1 MFNKSTQ
8 NYFLV
13 FLIIVLLVVS
23 YFVFKPFLGAFI
35 LAIVFAVVFFP
46 FHKRIL
52 KRMQNYPSVASA
64 LSTITIVFFIV
75 IPVTIL
81 SSQLIGEATNLY
93 HAISVPDLQNNLPNS
108 VVKNFDRIA
117 KIFPEIKNLPSDLGY
132 YLKQGLQLMVSNFSI
147 LFSSI
152 AKILI
157 GIFVF
162 TISLYYLLRDGESLR
177 KIVILVSPFADVDD
191 ETILNKLHLAVNS
204 VFKGSLTI
212 ALIQGFLTAFGFAI
226 FGIPN
231 FVFWGTIAGICSL
244 IPSLGTSL
252 IIIPGAIYLFLS
264 GLNLQALGLVLWGA
278 CAVGLIDNLLG
289 PKLIGKGIAVHPL
302 LILFSVL
309 GGISFFGPIGFI
321 LGPLFVTLFF
331 SLVEIYISSTK
342 NNIKI

>member
-132 YLKQGLQLMVSNFSI
+132 YLKQGLHLRSH
-147 LFSSI
+147 
-152 AKILI
+152 
-157 GIFVF
+157 IF
-162 TISLYYLLRDGESLR
+162 
-177 KIVILVSPFADVDD
+177 
-191 ETILNKLHLAVNS
+191 
-204 VFKGSLTI
+204 
-212 ALIQGFLTAFGFAI
+212 
-226 FGIPN
+226 
-231 FVFWGTIAGICSL
+231 
-244 IPSLGTSL
+244 
-252 IIIPGAIYLFLS
+252 
-264 GLNLQALGLVLWGA
+264 LW
-278 CAVGLIDNLLG
+278 L
-289 PKLIGKGIAVHPL
+289 
-302 LILFSVL
+302 
-309 GGISFFGPIGFI
+309 
-321 LGPLFVTLFF
+321 
-331 SLVEIYISSTK
+331 
-342 NNIKI
+342 